1 MSCLEKPPPKTSQK
15 GLDNPSPTTSR
26 MLPPFQTQSSHT
38 RRAAVGRGA
47 HLKRK
52 QLYNQRQTIPQ
63 PFGNRDS
70 GQKSLQM
77 IYAALVALPSILC
90 FDSPLCLPSRGRH
103 GKRISLLCIDINTK
117 SFSVAVVCIL
127 GESVFRLGD
136 QGDMLWGLVRVPW
149 LVGRSELGRL
159 GMDLWSR
166 QMSVTFPPS
175 KNPWI
180 LRCCGLRLPFS
191 WVQLEEKQ
199 EFFSFPLGGARLSGI
214 VVGEAALLSSKGAAP
229 SPSPAQGF

>member
-1 MSCLEKPPPKTSQK
+1 MGAVLQLPPPLSRGVFIDELPETPHPLPPKTSQK

-77 IYAALVALPSILC
+77 IYVALVALRSNLH
-90 FDSPLCLPSRGRH
+90 FDAPRCPPSRSRH
-103 GKRISLLCIDINTK
+103 GKLISLLCI
-117 SFSVAVVCIL
+117 
-127 GESVFRLGD
+127 EH
-136 QGDMLWGLVRVPW
+136 QH
-149 LVGRSELGRL
+149 
-159 GMDLWSR
+159 
-166 QMSVTFPPS
+166 
-175 KNPWI
+175 
-180 LRCCGLRLPFS
+180 
-191 WVQLEEKQ
+191 
-199 EFFSFPLGGARLSGI
+199 
-214 VVGEAALLSSKGAAP
+214 
-229 SPSPAQGF
+229 

>member
-1 MSCLEKPPPKTSQK
+1 MGAVLQPPPPISRGVFIDELPQKPPPNMSQK

-77 IYAALVALPSILC
+77 IYAALVALSSTLR
-90 FDSPLCLPSRGRH
+90 FDSPLCLQSRGTANAH
-103 GKRISLLCIDINTK
+103 PCFALKVNVK
-117 SFSVAVVCIL
+117 SCSVGVVCIL
-127 GESVFRLGD
+127 GESVFRLGV
-136 QGDMLWGLVRVPW
+136 QGGHAFGV
-149 LVGRSELGRL
+149 
-159 GMDLWSR
+159 WSQCPCR
-166 QMSVTFPPS
+166 WKGVNWEGWTCS
-175 KNPWI
+175 
-180 LRCCGLRLPFS
+180 CG
-191 WVQLEEKQ
+191 
-199 EFFSFPLGGARLSGI
+199 
-214 VVGEAALLSSKGAAP
+214 VVK
-229 SPSPAQGF
+229 